1 MERNGRAVPSSS
13 LPLPPRGAKSSSE
26 REEARGLMQRG
37 HRGVWVLSRSTE
49 LQDLLSGWWSSKQQP

>member
-1 MERNGRAVPSSS
+1 VPSSS